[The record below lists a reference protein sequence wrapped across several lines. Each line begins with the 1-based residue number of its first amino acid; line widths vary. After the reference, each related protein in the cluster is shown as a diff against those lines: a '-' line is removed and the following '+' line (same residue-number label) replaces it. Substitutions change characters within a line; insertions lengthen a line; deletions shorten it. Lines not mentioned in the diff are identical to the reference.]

1 MSTVRTALLL
11 GSLAISAAG
20 SGQGPGPVEKLTFH
34 HDAARTGW
42 NPNERVLTPAAVA
55 GGRFGELWQ
64 SPPLDAFRDM
74 PARLFAVPLYVQGV
88 VIGGKP
94 RSAVIAVTTTGYSYA
109 IDASVGAAKP
119 GAILWRARLAGKPC
133 GDGGMGNLST
143 PAIDREKG
151 RIYVTSCDDDR
162 RWQVHALD
170 IATGADAAGW
180 PLTIDAA
187 AINRPGINRNGDN
200 QFTDDRLIIQ
210 RGALNLSQDGRRL
223 YVAIGPDSTG
233 WLVAVDTER
242 AAIASAFSSTAR
254 TAEDQGGMWASAGP
268 SVDAEG
274 RIHVATG
281 SKFLARAR
289 IGVAGIFPEASHNW
303 AQSVLQFRDDR
314 ARGLEL
320 TGTYSP
326 FNWCTAGSND
336 IDLGASGTVAI
347 DLPPETSAT
356 PRLLTVGGKQGNL
369 YLLDRDKMPGGTE
382 KRPPC
387 TTEPEKDGSL
397 LAPEPQ
403 PHFGMRGPVNVF
415 GPYSDYVSM
424 LDQAKSRSTPAWW
437 RDADGRVHVFA
448 TGSAKTGR
456 DFATSAPPGLA
467 RVTVAAQAGQPSHLE
482 VAALEETQTFQ
493 NPGSPVVSSDG
504 GRNGIVWVLD
514 TGGPRSASLYG
525 PEAPKPILYAFDAR
539 TLKLLWKNAPG
550 VLQPGGKYNEATVVN
565 GLVLVGTDRIQAFG
579 LGARAAAPRTAAPVR
594 KPSIASKPI
603 PRPVPAKLAAAVP
616 AATAPAAALAAGQ
629 RTYRARCAAC
639 HSAGQPGTPTRA
651 TLGRLPKARI
661 VNALLN
667 GVMKPMAAGMSRGD
681 ADAVARFLT
690 ETR

>member
-1 MSTVRTALLL
+1 MKKTLLL
-11 GSLAISAAG
+11 AALTLSAAA
-20 SGQGPGPVEKLTFH
+20 SSQTAAPVDKLTFH

-42 NPNERVLTPAAVA
+42 NPSERVLTPAAVA
-55 GGRFGELWQ
+55 GGRFGQLWQ
-64 SPPLDAFRDM
+64 SPQLDGFKDM
-74 PARLFAVPLYVQGV
+74 PARLFAVPLYVNGV
-88 VIGGKP
+88 EIGG
-94 RSAVIAVTTTGYSYA
+94 RRLAVVIAVTATGYAYA
-109 IDASVGAAKP
+109 INATP
-119 GAILWRARLAGKPC
+119 GPVAPGTILWRTQLATRPC
-133 GDGGMGNLST
+133 EDGTSGNLST
-143 PAIDREKG
+143 PVIDRAAG
-151 RIYVTSCDDDR
+151 RIYVTSCDDEK

-170 IATGADAAGW
+170 LATGRDAAGW
-180 PLTIDAA
+180 PATIDAA
-187 AINRPGINRNGDN
+187 AINRPGLNRNGDN
-200 QFTDDRLIIQ
+200 AYTDHRLVIQ
-210 RGALNLSQDGRRL
+210 RGALNLSADGKRL

-242 AAIASAFSSTAR
+242 AAIASAFSSTAK

-274 RIHVATG
+274 RIHIATG

-289 IGVAGIFPEASHNW
+289 IGVAGIFPDASHNW

-314 ARGLEL
+314 ERGLIL

-347 DLPPETSAT
+347 DLPTGASAT
-356 PRLLTVGGKQGNL
+356 PRLLAVGGKQGNL
-369 YLLDRDKMPGGTE
+369 YLLDRDKLPGGTDQ
-382 KRPPC
+382 RPPC

-437 RDADGRVHVFA
+437 RDAAGQVHVFA

-467 RVTVAAQAGQPSHLE
+467 RVTVAAKAGQPSYLQ

-493 NPGSPVVSSDG
+493 NPGSPVVSSNG
-504 GRNGIVWVLD
+504 GRDGVVWVLD

-525 PEAPKPILYAFDAR
+525 PEAPKPVLYAFDAA

-579 LGARAAAPRTAAPVR
+579 LGGRQAPAKPVVMPPKPTAARKPVAKPAPAPVR
-594 KPSIASKPI
+594 
-603 PRPVPAKLAAAVP
+603 AVP
-616 AATAPAAALAAGQ
+616 PRAANPAAALAAGG

-639 HSAGQPGTPTRA
+639 HSAGQPGTPSRA
-651 TLGRLPKARI
+651 TIGKYPRARI

-667 GVMKPMAAGMSRGD
+667 GVMKPMASGLSRAD

-690 ETR
+690 EAK